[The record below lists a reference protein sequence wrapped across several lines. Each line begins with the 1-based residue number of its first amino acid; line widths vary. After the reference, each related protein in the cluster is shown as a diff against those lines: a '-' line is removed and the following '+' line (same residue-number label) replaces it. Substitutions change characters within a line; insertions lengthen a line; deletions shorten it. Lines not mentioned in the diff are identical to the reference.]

1 VSPEEWDHRQW
12 VIKQD
17 LELQGYP
24 EDEAREIA
32 EFEATEQF
40 GERPQEE
47 TK

>member
-1 VSPEEWDHRQW
+1 MTGEEWDTREW

-17 LELQGYP
+17 LLQQGYP

-32 EFEATEQF
+32 EFECTEQF
-40 GERPQEE
+40 GERPPEE